1 MGRAKRPK
9 TVRCRWCRKR
19 FKVLVRGRLPD
30 YCSDSC
36 RQRAY
41 QKRKW
46 RDETP
51 VVLLAKDLAHIRVR
65 EWLRKE
71 IWDLLVQ
78 AGLAAPHSPVPP
90 VQPQRSRAKLTLVL
104 PSSTETGQPSGS
116 EATDTPKSE

>member
-1 MGRAKRPK
+1 MGYAKRPK
-9 TVRCRWCRKR
+9 TVRCQWCRKR
-19 FKVLVRGRLPD
+19 FAVPVRGRLPN

-46 RDETP
+46 RGEGP
-51 VVLLAKDLAHIRVR
+51 VALLAKDLAHLRVR

-71 IWDLLVQ
+71 IWALLVQ

-90 VQPQRSRAKLTLVL
+90 LPPQRSRAKLTLVE
-104 PSSTETGQPSGS
+104 PSSTETGQQTSS
-116 EATDTPKSE
+116 EATDTP